1 MPRRW
6 QQQPSRTIRRE
17 PAVDRTTSTTIV
29 IAVILLALAGMV
41 IGWRGRQKRQAHLS
55 RPDAVPAD
63 TGRQLVRAEAF
74 YVATTMADD
83 ELNRVAVAGLGFRAR
98 ATVTVTDVGI
108 ILSLAGA
115 AEVFIPVTAL
125 RTIDRATYT
134 IDRVVESGG
143 LVRLTWS
150 LGETPVDSYLR
161 LTDPADATALIEVV
175 QAILPRPALPT
186 IIPTEGDA
194 K

>member
-1 MPRRW
+1 M
-6 QQQPSRTIRRE
+6 
-17 PAVDRTTSTTIV
+17 DRTASTTIV
-29 IAVILLALAGMV
+29 IAVILLAFIGMV
-41 IGWRGRQKRQAHLS
+41 IGWRGRQRRQSHLA

-63 TGRQLVRAEAF
+63 TGRELFTAEAF

-98 ATVTVTDVGI
+98 ATVTVTEAGV
-108 ILSLAGA
+108 ILSLAG
-115 AEVFIPVTAL
+115 EPETFIARAAL
-125 RTIDRATYT
+125 RAIDRATYT
-134 IDRVVESGG
+134 IDRVVEKGG

-161 LTDPADATALIEVV
+161 LTDPADALALIDAVDP
-175 QAILPRPALPT
+175 LLPT
-186 IIPTEGDA
+186 PIPLEGDA